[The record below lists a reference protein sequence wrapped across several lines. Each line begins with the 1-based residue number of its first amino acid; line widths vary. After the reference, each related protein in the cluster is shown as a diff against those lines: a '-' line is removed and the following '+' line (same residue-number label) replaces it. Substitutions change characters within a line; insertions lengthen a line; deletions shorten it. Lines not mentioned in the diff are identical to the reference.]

1 MIKTVYSFILC
12 FFAFVSQAQVQA
24 PQPSPA
30 TKINQVVG
38 LTEFT
43 LDYARPAVRDR
54 KVFGNLVPF
63 DKKWRTGAN
72 ANTKISFTDDI
83 IVGGVAVKAGEY
95 AIFST
100 PSANEWTIYLYADT
114 SNWGLPQA
122 WDDAKVVAKF
132 KVNTQPNEYVDNF
145 DIYFSNL
152 SNNAAHLEIA
162 WENTKVAIPI
172 EVPTDAKVMASIEKT
187 LAGEPTAR
195 DYYAAAAYYFSE
207 DKDTKK
213 AKEWIDAAMNLQE
226 QKPFWMLRQQSL
238 IYAKA
243 GDKKGAI
250 KVAKQSLEAAEK
262 AGNADY
268 VKMNK
273 DSLKEWG
280 AKI

>member
-1 MIKTVYSFILC
+1 MKQTFYTLLFLFLGIVC
-12 FFAFVSQAQVQA
+12 VAQVQA

-30 TKINQVVG
+30 ATINQVVG
-38 LTEFT
+38 LTDFT
-43 LDYARPAVRDR
+43 LKYSRPAARDR

-72 ANTKISFTDDI
+72 ANTKISFNDN
-83 IVGGVAVKAGEY
+83 IVIGGVAVQAGEY

-100 PSANEWTIYLYADT
+100 PSASEWTLYLYSDT
-114 SNWGLPQA
+114 SNWGLPQE
-122 WDDAKVVAKF
+122 WDDAKVVANF
-132 KVNTQPNEYVDNF
+132 KVSTQPNEYEENF
-145 DIYFSNL
+145 NIYFSHLTNIE
-152 SNNAAHLEIA
+152 AHLEIA

-187 LAGEPTAR
+187 LASEPSAR
-195 DYYAAAAYYFSE
+195 DYYAAATYYFTE
-207 DKDTKK
+207 DKDINQ
-213 AKEWIDAAMNLQE
+213 AKQWIDTAMNIQE

-238 IYAKA
+238 IYAKS

-250 KVAKQSLEAAEK
+250 KIAKQSLEAAEK
-262 AGNADY
+262 AGNTDY

>member
-1 MIKTVYSFILC
+1 MKQNLITLFVFC
-12 FFAFVSQAQVQA
+12 FFISAQAQVQS

-30 TKINQVVG
+30 TTITQVVG

-43 LDYARPAVRDR
+43 LDYARPAARER
-54 KVFGNLVPF
+54 KVFGNLVPY

-72 ANTKISFTDDI
+72 ANTKISFSDDSVI
-83 IVGGVAVKAGEY
+83 GGVSVQAGEY

-100 PSANEWTIYLYADT
+100 PSVDQWTIYLYTDT
-114 SNWGLPQA
+114 SNWGLPQN
-122 WDDAKVVAKF
+122 WDESKVVAAFNVQTQKIDYVENF
-132 KVNTQPNEYVDNF
+132 TISFTKLTNNT
-145 DIYFSNL
+145 
-152 SNNAAHLEIA
+152 AHLEIS
-162 WENTKVAIPI
+162 WENTKVDIPV
-172 EVPTDAKVMASIEKT
+172 EVPTDRKVLSSIEAT
-187 LAGEPTAR
+187 LAGEPSAR
-195 DYYAAAAYYFSE
+195 DYYSAATYYFLE
-207 DKDTKK
+207 GKDVQQAKK
-213 AKEWIDAAMNLQE
+213 WIDTAMGMQE

-250 KVAKQSLEAAEK
+250 KIAKQSLEASEK

-280 AKI
+280 VNI